1 MNNTRNRSLAAIMF
15 TDVVGFSAI
24 MHKDE
29 SAALELLDNHNKIVQ
44 PIVIKYN
51 GTILKPQADGYL
63 MKFSSAVDAVRCGKD
78 IQKEISIYN
87 KEINE
92 NENILLRIGIHLGDV
107 VLTENDI
114 FGDGVNIASRLEPL
128 ADPGGI
134 CISQTVYDQIKN
146 KVEIQTL
153 DLGPADLKNID
164 SKINIYKVLLEA
176 QKKVEDDNEEGA
188 QKEDTEEPK
197 VSESVDESKLK
208 EAIKEKIKKSI
219 KDSLGSEI
227 PTINIK
233 EKDEEVTIGP
243 GGIKVKEKN
252 GDDVTIDLSGIKV
265 KEKDGSEVNIGLSGI
280 KVKEKDGS
288 EVNIGLSGINIK
300 DKTGKNKKLKKKKIS
315 NLSNAIFNL
324 ISGMAFLVI
333 IIGLFTKLYNFWPEA
348 VIYSL
353 AITIFGSSLK
363 TLLEHNLKKS
373 IIKLMSGIAFLVII
387 VGLFTNLY
395 SFWPYG
401 VIGAIAIGIL
411 IGSLK
416 SLFGIKD

>member
-176 QKKVEDDNEEGA
+176 QEKVEDDNEEGA

-197 VSESVDESKLK
+197 VSESADESKLK
-208 EAIKEKIKKSI
+208 EVIKEKIKKSI

-243 GGIKVKEKN
+243 SGIKVKEKN
-252 GDDVTIDLSGIKV
+252 GDDVTID
-265 KEKDGSEVNIGLSGI
+265 LSGI

-324 ISGMAFLVI
+324 ISGVAFLVI

>member
-134 CISQTVYDQIKN
+134 CISQTVYDQLKN

-197 VSESVDESKLK
+197 VSESADESILK
-208 EAIKEKIKKSI
+208 DAIKEKIKKSI
-219 KDSLGSEI
+219 KDSLGGEI

-243 GGIKVKEKN
+243 GGIKVKEKKD
-252 GDDVTIDLSGIKV
+252 DDVTIDFSGIKV

-280 KVKEKDGS
+280 KVK
-288 EVNIGLSGINIK
+288 

-315 NLSNAIFNL
+315 NLGNAIFNL
-324 ISGMAFLVI
+324 ISGVAFLVI

-387 VGLFTNLY
+387 IGLFTNLY
-395 SFWPYG
+395 SFWPHG

-416 SLFGIKD
+416 SLFGIKN

>member
-176 QKKVEDDNEEGA
+176 QEKVEDDNEEGA

-243 GGIKVKEKN
+243 GGIKVKEK
-252 GDDVTIDLSGIKV
+252 
-265 KEKDGSEVNIGLSGI
+265 DGSEVNIGLSGI

-315 NLSNAIFNL
+315 NLSNAMFNL
-324 ISGMAFLVI
+324 ISGVAFLVI

>member
-176 QKKVEDDNEEGA
+176 QEKVEDDNEEGA

-197 VSESVDESKLK
+197 VSESADESKLK
-208 EAIKEKIKKSI
+208 EVIKEKIKKSI

-243 GGIKVKEKN
+243 SGIKVKEKN
-252 GDDVTIDLSGIKV
+252 GDDVTID
-265 KEKDGSEVNIGLSGI
+265 LSGI

-324 ISGMAFLVI
+324 ISGVAFLVI

-348 VIYSL
+348 VIYSF

>member
-29 SAALELLDNHNKIVQ
+29 SAALNLLDNHNKIVQ

-176 QKKVEDDNEEGA
+176 QEKVEDDNEEGA

-280 KVKEKDGS
+280 
-288 EVNIGLSGINIK
+288 NIK

-324 ISGMAFLVI
+324 ISGVAFLVI

-401 VIGAIAIGIL
+401 IIGAIAIGIL

>member
-63 MKFSSAVDAVRCGKD
+63 MKFFSAVDAVRCGKD

-197 VSESVDESKLK
+197 VSESADESKLK

-243 GGIKVKEKN
+243 GGIKVKEK
-252 GDDVTIDLSGIKV
+252 
-265 KEKDGSEVNIGLSGI
+265 
-280 KVKEKDGS
+280 DGS

-324 ISGMAFLVI
+324 ISGVAFLVI

>member
-208 EAIKEKIKKSI
+208 EVIKEKIKKSI

-243 GGIKVKEKN
+243 G
-252 GDDVTIDLSGIKV
+252 GIKV

-324 ISGMAFLVI
+324 ISGVAFLVI

>member
-233 EKDEEVTIGP
+233 GKDEEVTIGP

-252 GDDVTIDLSGIKV
+252 GDDVTID
-265 KEKDGSEVNIGLSGI
+265 LSGI

-324 ISGMAFLVI
+324 ISGVAFLVI

>member
-197 VSESVDESKLK
+197 VSESADESKLK
-208 EAIKEKIKKSI
+208 EVIKEKIKKSI

-243 GGIKVKEKN
+243 GGIKVMGKN
-252 GDDVTIDLSGIKV
+252 GDDITID
-265 KEKDGSEVNIGLSGI
+265 LSGI

-324 ISGMAFLVI
+324 ISGVTFLVI
-333 IIGLFTKLYNFWPEA
+333 VIGLFTKLYKFWPEA
-348 VIYSL
+348 VIYSF
-353 AITIFGSSLK
+353 AITIFGSSFK
-363 TLLEHNLKKS
+363 TLLEYNFKKS

>member
-87 KEINE
+87 KELNE

-197 VSESVDESKLK
+197 VSESADESILK

-219 KDSLGSEI
+219 KDSLGGEI

-243 GGIKVKEKN
+243 GGIKVKGKN
-252 GDDVTIDLSGIKV
+252 GDDITID
-265 KEKDGSEVNIGLSGI
+265 LSGI

-300 DKTGKNKKLKKKKIS
+300 DKTGKNKNLKKKKIS

-324 ISGMAFLVI
+324 ISGVAFLVI

>member
-252 GDDVTIDLSGIKV
+252 GADVTID
-265 KEKDGSEVNIGLSGI
+265 LSGI

-324 ISGMAFLVI
+324 ISGVAFLVI

-401 VIGAIAIGIL
+401 LIGAIAIGIL

>member
-243 GGIKVKEKN
+243 GGIKVKEK
-252 GDDVTIDLSGIKV
+252 
-265 KEKDGSEVNIGLSGI
+265 
-280 KVKEKDGS
+280 DGS

>member
-176 QKKVEDDNEEGA
+176 QEKVEDDNEEGA

-197 VSESVDESKLK
+197 VSESADESKLK
-208 EAIKEKIKKSI
+208 EVIKEKIKKSI

-280 KVKEKDGS
+280 
-288 EVNIGLSGINIK
+288 NIK

-315 NLSNAIFNL
+315 NLSKAIFNL
-324 ISGMAFLVI
+324 ISGVTFLVI
-333 IIGLFTKLYNFWPEA
+333 VIGLFTKLYNFWPEA

-411 IGSLK
+411 TGSLK
-416 SLFGIKD
+416 SLLGIKD

>member
-176 QKKVEDDNEEGA
+176 QEKVEDDNEEGA

-197 VSESVDESKLK
+197 VSESADESKLK

-243 GGIKVKEKN
+243 G
-252 GDDVTIDLSGIKV
+252 GIKV

-315 NLSNAIFNL
+315 NLSNAMFNL
-324 ISGMAFLVI
+324 ISGVAFLVI

>member
-29 SAALELLDNHNKIVQ
+29 SAALTLLDNHNKIVQ

-63 MKFSSAVDAVRCGKD
+63 MKFFSAVDAVRCGKD

-87 KEINE
+87 KELNE

-243 GGIKVKEKN
+243 GGIKVKEK
-252 GDDVTIDLSGIKV
+252 
-265 KEKDGSEVNIGLSGI
+265 
-280 KVKEKDGS
+280 DGS

>member
-176 QKKVEDDNEEGA
+176 QEKVEDDNEEGA

-233 EKDEEVTIGP
+233 GKDEEVTIGP

-252 GDDVTIDLSGIKV
+252 GDDVTID
-265 KEKDGSEVNIGLSGI
+265 LSGI

-324 ISGMAFLVI
+324 ISGVAFLVI

>member
-233 EKDEEVTIGP
+233 EKDEEITIGP
-243 GGIKVKEKN
+243 G
-252 GDDVTIDLSGIKV
+252 
-265 KEKDGSEVNIGLSGI
+265 GI

-315 NLSNAIFNL
+315 NLSIAIFNL
-324 ISGMAFLVI
+324 ISGVAFLVI

>member
-243 GGIKVKEKN
+243 DGIKVKEKN
-252 GDDVTIDLSGIKV
+252 GDDVTID
-265 KEKDGSEVNIGLSGI
+265 LSGI

-324 ISGMAFLVI
+324 ISGVAFLVI

>member
-1 MNNTRNRSLAAIMF
+1 M
-15 TDVVGFSAI
+15 
-24 MHKDE
+24 
-29 SAALELLDNHNKIVQ
+29 LDNHNKIVQ

-188 QKEDTEEPK
+188 PKEDTEEPK

-219 KDSLGSEI
+219 KDSLGGEI

-280 KVKEKDGS
+280 
-288 EVNIGLSGINIK
+288 NIK

-315 NLSNAIFNL
+315 NLSKAIFNL
-324 ISGMAFLVI
+324 ISGVAFLVI

-363 TLLEHNLKKS
+363 TLLEHSLKKS
-373 IIKLMSGIAFLVII
+373 IIKLMSGAAFLVII

>member
-176 QKKVEDDNEEGA
+176 QEKVEDDNEEGA

-197 VSESVDESKLK
+197 VSESADESKLK
-208 EAIKEKIKKSI
+208 EIIKEKIKKSI
-219 KDSLGSEI
+219 KNSLGSEI

-243 GGIKVKEKN
+243 G
-252 GDDVTIDLSGIKV
+252 
-265 KEKDGSEVNIGLSGI
+265 GI

-348 VIYSL
+348 VIYSF
-353 AITIFGSSLK
+353 AITIFGSSFK
-363 TLLEHNLKKS
+363 TLLEYNFKKS

>member
-1 MNNTRNRSLAAIMF
+1 MYNMNNTRNRSLAAIMF

-176 QKKVEDDNEEGA
+176 QEEEDDG
-188 QKEDTEEPK
+188 EDE
-197 VSESVDESKLK
+197 
-208 EAIKEKIKKSI
+208 
-219 KDSLGSEI
+219 
-227 PTINIK
+227 
-233 EKDEEVTIGP
+233 
-243 GGIKVKEKN
+243 
-252 GDDVTIDLSGIKV
+252 
-265 KEKDGSEVNIGLSGI
+265 
-280 KVKEKDGS
+280 
-288 EVNIGLSGINIK
+288 
-300 DKTGKNKKLKKKKIS
+300 
-315 NLSNAIFNL
+315 
-324 ISGMAFLVI
+324 
-333 IIGLFTKLYNFWPEA
+333 LFVA
-348 VIYSL
+348 
-353 AITIFGSSLK
+353 
-363 TLLEHNLKKS
+363 
-373 IIKLMSGIAFLVII
+373 
-387 VGLFTNLY
+387 
-395 SFWPYG
+395 
-401 VIGAIAIGIL
+401 
-411 IGSLK
+411 
-416 SLFGIKD
+416 

>member
-29 SAALELLDNHNKIVQ
+29 SAALNLLDNHNKIVQ

-243 GGIKVKEKN
+243 GGIKVKEK
-252 GDDVTIDLSGIKV
+252 
-265 KEKDGSEVNIGLSGI
+265 
-280 KVKEKDGS
+280 DGS

-315 NLSNAIFNL
+315 NLSNAIFYL
-324 ISGMAFLVI
+324 ISGVTFLVI
-333 IIGLFTKLYNFWPEA
+333 VIGLFTKLYKFWPEA
-348 VIYSL
+348 VIYSF
-353 AITIFGSSLK
+353 AITIFGSSFK
-363 TLLEHNLKKS
+363 TLLEYNFKKS

>member
-87 KEINE
+87 KELNE

-243 GGIKVKEKN
+243 GGIKVKGKN
-252 GDDVTIDLSGIKV
+252 GDDITID
-265 KEKDGSEVNIGLSGI
+265 LSGI

-300 DKTGKNKKLKKKKIS
+300 DKTGKNNKLKKKKIS

-324 ISGMAFLVI
+324 ISGVAFLVI

>member
-176 QKKVEDDNEEGA
+176 QKKVEDDNEKDA
-188 QKEDTEEPK
+188 QKKATEEPK
-197 VSESVDESKLK
+197 VSESADESILK

-219 KDSLGSEI
+219 KDSLGGEI

-252 GDDVTIDLSGIKV
+252 GDDVTIDF
-265 KEKDGSEVNIGLSGI
+265 SGI

-324 ISGMAFLVI
+324 ISGVAFLVI

>member
-243 GGIKVKEKN
+243 SGIKVKKKN
-252 GDDVTIDLSGIKV
+252 GDDVTID
-265 KEKDGSEVNIGLSGI
+265 LSGI

-315 NLSNAIFNL
+315 NLSNAIFYL
-324 ISGMAFLVI
+324 ISGVTFLVI
-333 IIGLFTKLYNFWPEA
+333 VIGLFTKLYNFWPEA
-348 VIYSL
+348 VIYSFT
-353 AITIFGSSLK
+353 ITIFGSSLK

>member
-176 QKKVEDDNEEGA
+176 QEKVEDDNEEGA

-233 EKDEEVTIGP
+233 EKDEEITIGP
-243 GGIKVKEKN
+243 G
-252 GDDVTIDLSGIKV
+252 
-265 KEKDGSEVNIGLSGI
+265 GI

-324 ISGMAFLVI
+324 ISGVAFLVI

>member
-51 GTILKPQADGYL
+51 GTILKPQGDGYL
-63 MKFSSAVDAVRCGKD
+63 MRFSSAVDAVRCGKD

-87 KEINE
+87 KELNE

-176 QKKVEDDNEEGA
+176 QEKVEDDNEEGA
-188 QKEDTEEPK
+188 QKEDAEEPK
-197 VSESVDESKLK
+197 VSESADESKLK
-208 EAIKEKIKKSI
+208 EVIKEKIKKSI

-227 PTINIK
+227 PTINII

-243 GGIKVKEKN
+243 
-252 GDDVTIDLSGIKV
+252 
-265 KEKDGSEVNIGLSGI
+265 SGI

>member
-252 GDDVTIDLSGIKV
+252 GADVTID
-265 KEKDGSEVNIGLSGI
+265 LSGI

-324 ISGMAFLVI
+324 ISGVAFLVI

>member
-197 VSESVDESKLK
+197 VSESADESKLK
-208 EAIKEKIKKSI
+208 EVIKEKIKKSI

-243 GGIKVKEKN
+243 SGIKVKEKN

-280 KVKEKDGS
+280 K
-288 EVNIGLSGINIK
+288 IK

>member
-1 MNNTRNRSLAAIMF
+1 MNTTRNHSLAAIMF

-176 QKKVEDDNEEGA
+176 QKKIEDDNEEGA

-197 VSESVDESKLK
+197 VSESADESILK
-208 EAIKEKIKKSI
+208 EAIKEKIKKSM
-219 KDSLGSEI
+219 KDSLGGEI

-280 KVKEKDGS
+280 
-288 EVNIGLSGINIK
+288 NIK
-300 DKTGKNKKLKKKKIS
+300 DKNGKNKKFKKKKIS
-315 NLSNAIFNL
+315 NLGKAILNL
-324 ISGMAFLVI
+324 ISGIAFLVI
-333 IIGLFTKLYNFWPEA
+333 VIGLFTGLYNFWPDA
-348 VIYSL
+348 VIYSF
-353 AITIFGSSLK
+353 AITIFGGSLK
-363 TLLEHNLKKS
+363 TLLKHSLKKS

-387 VGLFTNLY
+387 IGLFTNLY

-401 VIGAIAIGIL
+401 VIGVIAIGIL

>member
-176 QKKVEDDNEEGA
+176 QEKVEDDNEEGA

-197 VSESVDESKLK
+197 VSESADESKLK

-252 GDDVTIDLSGIKV
+252 GADVTID
-265 KEKDGSEVNIGLSGI
+265 LSGI

-324 ISGMAFLVI
+324 ISGVAFLVI

>member
-1 MNNTRNRSLAAIMF
+1 MNNARNRSLAAIMF
-15 TDVVGFSAI
+15 TDVVGFSTI
-24 MHKDE
+24 MHNNE

-51 GTILKPQADGYL
+51 GTILKPQGDGYL
-63 MKFSSAVDAVRCGKD
+63 MRFSSAVDAVRCGKD

-114 FGDGVNIASRLEPL
+114 FGDGVNIASRIEPL

-176 QKKVEDDNEEGA
+176 QEKVDDDEEDA
-188 QKEDTEEPK
+188 PKENTEEPK
-197 VSESVDESKLK
+197 ESESGDKSKLK
-208 EAIKEKIKKSI
+208 EEIKEKIKKSI

-280 KVKEKDGS
+280 
-288 EVNIGLSGINIK
+288 NIK
-300 DKTGKNKKLKKKKIS
+300 DKTGKNKKSKKKKIS
-315 NLSNAIFNL
+315 NLSKAILNL
-324 ISGMAFLVI
+324 ISGIAFLGI
-333 IIGLFTKLYNFWPEA
+333 AIGLFTGLYNFWPDA
-348 VIYSL
+348 VIYSF
-353 AITIFGSSLK
+353 AITIFGGSLK
-363 TLLEHNLKKS
+363 TLLEHNFKRS
-373 IIKLMSGIAFLVII
+373 IIKLMSGAAFLVII

>member
-280 KVKEKDGS
+280 
-288 EVNIGLSGINIK
+288 NIK

-324 ISGMAFLVI
+324 ISGVAFLVI

>member
-29 SAALELLDNHNKIVQ
+29 SAALNLLDNHNKIVQ

-176 QKKVEDDNEEGA
+176 QEKVEDDNEEGA

-197 VSESVDESKLK
+197 VSESADESKLK

-243 GGIKVKEKN
+243 SGIKVKEKN
-252 GDDVTIDLSGIKV
+252 GDDVTID
-265 KEKDGSEVNIGLSGI
+265 LSGI

-315 NLSNAIFNL
+315 NLSKAIFNA
-324 ISGMAFLVI
+324 ISGVTFLVI
-333 IIGLFTKLYNFWPEA
+333 VIGLFTKLYNFWPEA
-348 VIYSL
+348 VIYSF

>member
-243 GGIKVKEKN
+243 GGIKVKEK
-252 GDDVTIDLSGIKV
+252 
-265 KEKDGSEVNIGLSGI
+265 DGSEVNIGLSGI

-324 ISGMAFLVI
+324 ISGVAFLVI

-353 AITIFGSSLK
+353 AITIFGSSFK
-363 TLLEHNLKKS
+363 TLLEYNFKKS

>member
-243 GGIKVKEKN
+243 GGIKVKEK
-252 GDDVTIDLSGIKV
+252 
-265 KEKDGSEVNIGLSGI
+265 DGSEVNIGLSGI

>member
-280 KVKEKDGS
+280 
-288 EVNIGLSGINIK
+288 NIK

>member
-92 NENILLRIGIHLGDV
+92 NETILLRIGIHLGDV

-197 VSESVDESKLK
+197 VSESADESILK

-219 KDSLGSEI
+219 KDSLGSKI

-243 GGIKVKEKN
+243 DGIKVKEKN
-252 GDDVTIDLSGIKV
+252 GDDVTID
-265 KEKDGSEVNIGLSGI
+265 LSGI

-315 NLSNAIFNL
+315 NLSNAMFNL
-324 ISGMAFLVI
+324 ISGVAFLVI

>member
-176 QKKVEDDNEEGA
+176 QEKVEDDNEEGA

-243 GGIKVKEKN
+243 GGIKVKGKN
-252 GDDVTIDLSGIKV
+252 GDDITID
-265 KEKDGSEVNIGLSGI
+265 LSGI

-315 NLSNAIFNL
+315 NLSNAIFYL
-324 ISGMAFLVI
+324 ISGVTFLVI
-333 IIGLFTKLYNFWPEA
+333 VIGLFTKLYNFWPEA

>member
-243 GGIKVKEKN
+243 GGIKVKEK
-252 GDDVTIDLSGIKV
+252 
-265 KEKDGSEVNIGLSGI
+265 
-280 KVKEKDGS
+280 DGS

-300 DKTGKNKKLKKKKIS
+300 DKIGKNKKFKKKKIS
-315 NLSNAIFNL
+315 NLSKAIFNL
-324 ISGMAFLVI
+324 ISGVAFLAIV
-333 IIGLFTKLYNFWPEA
+333 IGLFTKLYNFWPEA